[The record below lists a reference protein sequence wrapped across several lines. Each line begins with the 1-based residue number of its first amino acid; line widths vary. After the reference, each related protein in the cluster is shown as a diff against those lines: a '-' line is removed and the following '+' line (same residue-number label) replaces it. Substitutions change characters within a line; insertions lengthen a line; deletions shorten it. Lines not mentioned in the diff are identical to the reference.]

1 MSSPL
6 IIRMQ
11 KADVGYVVELCAKI
25 LPKNSILSNQGAPK
39 SLQTFDSLI
48 GICQLDFELTAMVLM
63 NKKVV
68 LIMEFFFSKTEGCP
82 YWPGLTDLTLIKWIL
97 LLIGS
102 RESKKKE
109 GIFYQKSPGGFRKKT
124 RWRSVDKHVVFYH
137 LIERRSRL
145 WEMVHEFFMK
155 RKINQTNWIFRG
167 LTLTYRFR
175 LGIVKIIA
183 QKPSILMEVGINF
196 L

>member
-11 KADVGYVVELCAKI
+11 KADVGYVVELCGKI

-82 YWPGLTDLTLIKWIL
+82 YWPGLTDLTLINWIL

-102 RESKKKE
+102 RESKKRGNILSE
-109 GIFYQKSPGGFRKKT
+109 IPWRVSKKNPLTECWQT
-124 RWRSVDKHVVFYH
+124 RGVLSSNWAPLEALRNGS
-137 LIERRSRL
+137 
-145 WEMVHEFFMK
+145 
-155 RKINQTNWIFRG
+155 WIFHE
-167 LTLTYRFR
+167 
-175 LGIVKIIA
+175 K
-183 QKPSILMEVGINF
+183 KN
-196 L
+196 